1 MTLWARPNPGPCVSL
16 GRWAAAVRAL
26 NWRMSAR
33 LMPRMAEPPTRSNSR
48 RVTPSQVSFPAR
60 PGITN
65 IAGVPWLVVESE
77 AWRVGVGG
85 SLETISPVAGQR
97 QSISPDVGR
106 QMGVPPEIGS
116 GAFLPSP
123 RRGEGLEVRGGPL

>member
-1 MTLWARPNPGPCVSL
+1 MTLWARPKPGPWFVEGGL
-16 GRWAAAVRAL
+16 AAAVRAL
-26 NWRMSAR
+26 NWSMSAR

-85 SLETISPVAGQR
+85 HWKLYPLSR
-97 QSISPDVGR
+97 
-106 QMGVPPEIGS
+106 GS
-116 GAFLPSP
+116 VNQF
-123 RRGEGLEVRGGPL
+123 RRGWGGNLFASTAV